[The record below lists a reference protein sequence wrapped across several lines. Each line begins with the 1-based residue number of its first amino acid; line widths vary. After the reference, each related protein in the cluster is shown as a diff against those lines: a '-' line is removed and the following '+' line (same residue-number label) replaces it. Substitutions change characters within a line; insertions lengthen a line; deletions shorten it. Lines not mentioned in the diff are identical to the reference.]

1 MYIPEFKI
9 LKNQYTPGKQYSVKS
24 TLKEYVGPYNIL
36 YTGVVYTGNTYN
48 QATSLELIPYTEA
61 QKVLTQSSNIT
72 FYDSVV
78 EDKNVPKIKTF
89 ITPEPQYVTP
99 TQEEITDGVF
109 TRYFCK
115 KINEQKIFEINK
127 EIFDSIIKKDNKY
140 NHVLYQVID
149 VKWKLTG
156 PANDTKQDN
165 TTTAGVID
173 TNYRSVN
180 KANQK
185 MPGLLLFITDYKKF
199 AVTE

>member
-9 LKNQYTPGKQYSVKS
+9 LKNQYTPGKQYSIKS

-36 YTGVVYTGNTYN
+36 YTGVVYTGSNYN
-48 QATSLELIPYTEA
+48 QTTSLELIPYTEA

-78 EDKNVPKIKTF
+78 EDKNIPKIKTY
-89 ITPEPQYVTP
+89 ITPESQYITP
-99 TQEEITDGVF
+99 TQEEITEGVF

-115 KINEQKIFEINK
+115 KINEQKIFEVNK
-127 EIFDSIIKKDNKY
+127 EIFDSISKKDNVY

-149 VKWKLTG
+149 IKWKLTG
-156 PANDTKQDN
+156 PTNDIKQDN
-165 TTTAGVID
+165 TVIAGVID
-173 TNYRSVN
+173 TNNRTVRV
-180 KANQK
+180 ANQN
-185 MPGLLLFITDYKKF
+185 MTGLLLFITDYKKF